1 MTARDTPADTRPAED
16 DAPAPGCPDAPDSPE
31 ETEDRAGWNEADD
44 DRTAETLQWLRA
56 KRRAHHRQRRRDRA
70 VLVYCVVLAALGYG
84 SGYAHRFLRELKLG
98 ADHGSLGADLQRTLP
113 AAFVAVTLGLAVLAA
128 RDALWRGPV
137 VVSGPSVGWLLAQPV
152 RRGAVLR
159 PGFRRSA
166 GLAVAAGLLVAAA
179 AAVVLQVTGL
189 ASFGGGLLALLPAA
203 VCLPLLA
210 SSLGMVVERRPH
222 LARYVRRSTA
232 PVTLLLA
239 LSAGQAALAGAGHR
253 WAPLERAELWSGPW
267 GWAAQPVVSVTGGAA
282 PGWPAAAVLLV
293 AVTSVAVRYAHRDA
307 AHVPNAQL
315 RRRAATATAVTS
327 GVFALELRA
336 AKLAVT
342 EAGGGGPRRRCHLPP
357 PPHRHLIVVWRDL
370 LALLRSPGRLG
381 RAVTWTAAAAAAAGL
396 GAATVGEKRVLGL
409 AVGLLCGYAAV
420 GALAEPARL
429 ETDDVRR
436 AAWSPYRLRTLM
448 LHHAIVPTVLGAAL
462 GLLAAVPY
470 ALAGAVWALVLMPLC
485 AVPFAAAAVF
495 GACRGPART
504 DLLFVGGATP
514 MGGPGPFLFAAWY
527 AAGPLVSVAGLTLT
541 LNAALTHGPDARSTF
556 SVAVMAALLTA
567 GLLFFASRSANRLV
581 TH

>member
-1 MTARDTPADTRPAED
+1 MTARDTQKGPGTSPASDAPGTAED
-16 DAPAPGCPDAPDSPE
+16 DAFPPE
-31 ETEDRAGWNEADD
+31 EATGQAVWSEEDD
-44 DRTAETLQWLRA
+44 DRTDETLRWLRD

-70 VLVYCVVLAALGYG
+70 VLAYCVVLAALGYG
-84 SGYAHRFLRELKLG
+84 SGYAHRFLKELELG

-113 AAFVAVTLGLAVLAA
+113 AAFVAVTLALAVLAA

-159 PGFRRSA
+159 PGFRITA
-166 GLAVAAGLLVAAA
+166 GLTVAAGLVVASA
-179 AAVVLQVTGL
+179 AAVVLQVTDL
-189 ASFGGGLLALLPAA
+189 ASFGAGLLALLPAA

-210 SSLGMVVERRPH
+210 VSLGMAVECRPH
-222 LARYVRRSTA
+222 LARYVRRLTA
-232 PVTLLLA
+232 PVALLLA
-239 LSAGQAALAGAGHR
+239 LCAGQAALAGAGHR
-253 WAPLERAELWSGPW
+253 WAPLEQAELWSGPW
-267 GWAAQPVVSVTGGAA
+267 GWAAQPVVSVTGGTA
-282 PGWPAAAVLLV
+282 PGWAVAAALLV
-293 AVTSVAVRYAHRDA
+293 AVTAAAVLYAHRDA
-307 AHVPNAQL
+307 ALVPNAQL
-315 RRRAATATAVTS
+315 RGRAATATAVTS

-336 AKLAVT
+336 AKLAVM
-342 EAGGGGPRRRCHLPP
+342 EAGGDEPKRRFRLPAP
-357 PPHRHLIVVWRDL
+357 SNRHLVVVWRDL
-370 LALLRSPGRLG
+370 LALLRAPGRLG
-381 RAVTWTAAAAAAAGL
+381 RAVTWAAGAAAAAGL
-396 GAATVGEKRVLGL
+396 GAATAGEKRVLGL
-409 AVGLLCGYAAV
+409 VVGLLCGYAAV

-448 LHHAIVPTVLGAAL
+448 LHHAIVPAVLGALL

-470 ALAGAVWALVLMPLC
+470 ALAGAGWTLLLMPLC

-504 DLLFVGGATP
+504 DLLFAGAATP

-527 AAGPLVSVAGLTLT
+527 AAGPLVSVTGLTLV
-541 LNAALTHGPDARSTF
+541 LNPALAHGPDARTTG

-567 GLLFFASRSANRLV
+567 GLLFFVTRSADRLV
-581 TH
+581 KH